1 MVPRL
6 LILEGFSHHH
16 APYSGHHEYYF
27 QPFWNNVSKKIAYFL
42 QTTRLKRGFILLLL
56 KYYIISKLKKCWK
69 RGNAMSYDM
78 LTHTLHPTHLFY
90 ITIFHPPRLF
100 KSPRLIFLNNF
111 LPTTFI
117 QDPTFIRNIRVLT
130 YVHIVIK
137 FTFMLYPTIKTSI
150 WRVFLVLL
158 YV

>member
-1 MVPRL
+1 MLREQFTLRFRINVVPRL
-6 LILEGFSHHH
+6 LISEGFSHHH

-69 RGNAMSYDM
+69 WGNAMSLKFDM
-78 LTHTLHPTHLFY
+78 LTYRVWKKIHPTHLFY
-90 ITIFHPPRLF
+90 ITVFHPPHLF

-117 QDPTFIRNIRVLT
+117 QDPTFIRDIRVLET
-130 YVHIVIK
+130 
-137 FTFMLYPTIKTSI
+137 
-150 WRVFLVLL
+150 
-158 YV
+158 